1 MIILSVILLLMIG
14 FMGGAVSTL
23 YWLLSKDDK
32 APENVFDDI
41 PYEP

>member
-14 FMGGAVSTL
+14 FIGGAIAAF
-23 YWLLSKDDK
+23 YWILSKDE